1 MITYIAIQ
9 RLYNK
14 VEQWLAKK
22 SSKKLKRL

>member
-14 VEQWLAKK
+14 VEQWLAKR
-22 SSKKLKRL
+22 SLKRLKGL